1 MWQVFK
7 STLENKIEQFVRKV
21 KNFDSWKKES
31 WIRPLNAKVRDQIH
45 KKHRL
50 WRKYSRNRD
59 PAIFRQYKSVRNAVV
74 KTLEKL

>member
-1 MWQVFK
+1 MP
-7 STLENKIEQFVRKV
+7 KV
-21 KNFDSWKKES
+21 KNFDFWKNES

-59 PAIFRQYKSVRNAVV
+59 PAILGSINQHVMQLS